1 MVLRRLKRRENCAC
15 ICLSP
20 RYIKIM
26 AKKQLNLLLKGR
38 KATVVMPLECFWG
51 QACGLKGYFLTVLFN
66 P

>member
-26 AKKQLNLLLKGR
+26 AKKKLNLLLKGR
-38 KATVVMPLECFWG
+38 KVTVVMSLECVWG
-51 QACGLKGYFLTVLFN
+51 QACG
-66 P
+66 